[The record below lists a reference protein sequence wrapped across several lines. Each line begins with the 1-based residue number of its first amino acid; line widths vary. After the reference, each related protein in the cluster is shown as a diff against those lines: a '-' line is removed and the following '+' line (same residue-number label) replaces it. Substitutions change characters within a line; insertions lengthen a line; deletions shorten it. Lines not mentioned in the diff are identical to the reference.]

1 MVSRGEEKYVIWPIY
16 FDKTCSRLQGR
27 KVARKYAVEKPT
39 SEAIVKAAQSLNLH
53 PILEKTP
60 SYPARPFKSDGRV
73 LVDKQEAKS
82 KILLQ
87 IAKRLS

>member
-16 FDKTCSRLQGR
+16 FDKTCSRLHGR
-27 KVARKYAVEKPT
+27 KVARKFAVEKPT
-39 SEAIVKAAQSLNLH
+39 CEAITKAAQSLHLH
-53 PILEKTP
+53 PVLEKNRAYP
-60 SYPARPFKSDGRV
+60 SRPFKSDGRV
-73 LVDKQEAKS
+73 LVDKHDTKS